1 MFKTITLTEKELAI
15 FINARCWED
24 IKYITP
30 KGLDEYSD
38 ATNAVND
45 ILEENFHD
53 F

>member
-30 KGLDEYSD
+30 KGLNEYFVIYWDDEEY
-38 ATNAVND
+38 NMY
-45 ILEENFHD
+45 
-53 F
+53 

>member
-30 KGLDEYSD
+30 KGLDEYFVIYWD
-38 ATNAVND
+38 NEGYNMY
-45 ILEENFHD
+45 
-53 F
+53 

>member
-30 KGLDEYSD
+30 KGLDEYFVIQCD
-38 ATNAVND
+38 DDVYN
-45 ILEENFHD
+45 IY
-53 F
+53 

>member
-30 KGLDEYSD
+30 KGIDEYFVIYWD
-38 ATNAVND
+38 D
-45 ILEENFHD
+45 EEYNIY
-53 F
+53 

>member
-30 KGLDEYSD
+30 KGLDEYFVIYWD
-38 ATNAVND
+38 NKEYNMY
-45 ILEENFHD
+45 
-53 F
+53 